1 MFRQFIK
8 NNTSRFQFFKRTYSS
23 SSTTAHQQSKFQ
35 SFLNSETGPKTIHF
49 WAPTLK
55 WGLVFAGINDMNRPI
70 ESVSGTQSLSLIATA
85 MIWTRWSFVI
95 KPKNMLLA
103 SVNFF
108 LGLTSGYQIAR
119 LAHWRYNI
127 LGESAAD
134 TFKYII
140 NGPKKEDEE
149 TPIVEAGAKV
159 GIVHHPQLDNDTDN
173 IIFQKRK

>member
-1 MFRQFIK
+1 MRN
-8 NNTSRFQFFKRTYSS
+8 NNTRFNFFKRSYSS
-23 SSTTAHQQSKFQ
+23 ATTQQQTRFQ
-35 SFLNSETGPKTIHF
+35 QFMSSETGPKTIHF

-55 WGLVFAGINDMNRPI
+55 WGLVIAGINDMNRPI

-119 LAHWRYNI
+119 LVHWRYNV
-127 LGESAAD
+127 LGESLAD
-134 TFKYII
+134 TIKYII
-140 NGPKKEDEE
+140 HGPEE
-149 TPIVEAGAKV
+149 EKQPAVEVGNKV
-159 GIVHHPQLDNDTDN
+159 GTVHHPQLDSETDH
-173 IIFQKRK
+173 IMFQKRK

>member
-1 MFRQFIK
+1 MFK
-8 NNTSRFQFFKRTYSS
+8 QFFRNSSYSFKRSYSS
-23 SSTTAHQQSKFQ
+23 TASSASGSKFQ
-35 SFLNSETGPKTIHF
+35 AFLNSETGPKTIHF

-55 WGLVFAGINDMNRPI
+55 WGLVFAGISDVNRPI

-108 LGLTSGYQIAR
+108 LGLTSGYQILR
-119 LAHWRYNI
+119 LINWRYNT
-127 LGESAAD
+127 LNESAAD
-134 TFKYII
+134 TLKYII
-140 NGPKKEDEE
+140 KGPQEDNVEE
-149 TPIVEAGAKV
+149 VKSGN
-159 GIVHHPQLDNDTDN
+159 VHHPQLDNDTDN

>member
-1 MFRQFIK
+1 MFRQFIR
-8 NNTSRFQFFKRTYSS
+8 NTTNSFRRSYSS
-23 SSTTAHQQSKFQ
+23 TASSAQSGSKFQ
-35 SFLNSETGPKTIHF
+35 AFLNSETGPKTIHF

-55 WGLVFAGINDMNRPI
+55 WGLVFAGISDVNRPI

-108 LGLTSGYQIAR
+108 LGLTSGYQILR
-119 LAHWRYNI
+119 LVNWRYNT
-127 LGESAAD
+127 LNESAAD

-140 NGPKKEDEE
+140 KGPQEE
-149 TPIVEAGAKV
+149 AEAEPAKV
-159 GIVHHPQLDNDTDN
+159 GTVHHPQLDNDSDN
-173 IIFQKRK
+173 IMFQKRK

>member
-1 MFRQFIK
+1 MFRQFIR
-8 NNTSRFQFFKRTYSS
+8 NSNSRFAFFKRSYSS
-23 SSTTAHQQSKFQ
+23 ASSAGQQSKFQ
-35 SFLNSETGPKTIHF
+35 QFLNSETGPKTIHF

-55 WGLVFAGINDMNRPI
+55 WGLVFAGISDMNRPI

-119 LAHWRYNI
+119 LIHWRYNV

-134 TFKYII
+134 TFKYVIQ
-140 NGPKKEDEE
+140 GPQEPVAEVE
-149 TPIVEAGAKV
+149 TKGAN
-159 GIVHHPQLDNDTDN
+159 VHHPQLDTETDH

>member
-8 NNTSRFQFFKRTYSS
+8 NSNNRFQFFKRTYSS
-23 SSTTAHQQSKFQ
+23 STTQEQTKFQ
-35 SFLNSETGPKTIHF
+35 KFLNSETGPKTIHF

-55 WGLVFAGINDMNRPI
+55 WGLVFAGISDMNRPI

-119 LAHWRYNI
+119 LIHWRYNVM
-127 LGESAAD
+127 GDSASD
-134 TFKYII
+134 TLKYVL
-140 NGPKKEDEE
+140 NGP
-149 TPIVEAGAKV
+149 VEQPVAEVEAKV
-159 GIVHHPQLDNDTDN
+159 GTVHHPQLDSETDN

>member
-1 MFRQFIK
+1 MFK
-8 NNTSRFQFFKRTYSS
+8 QFFRNTTNSFKRSYSS
-23 SSTTAHQQSKFQ
+23 TASSAASGSKFQ
-35 SFLNSETGPKTIHF
+35 AFLNSETGPKTIHF

-55 WGLVFAGINDMNRPI
+55 WGLVFAGISDVNRPI

-108 LGLTSGYQIAR
+108 LGLTSGYQILR
-119 LAHWRYNI
+119 LINWRYNT
-127 LGESAAD
+127 LNESAAD

-140 NGPKKEDEE
+140 KGPQEQVEE
-149 TPIVEAGAKV
+149 STAKV
-159 GIVHHPQLDNDTDN
+159 GNVHHPNLDSETDN
-173 IIFQKRK
+173 IMFQKRK